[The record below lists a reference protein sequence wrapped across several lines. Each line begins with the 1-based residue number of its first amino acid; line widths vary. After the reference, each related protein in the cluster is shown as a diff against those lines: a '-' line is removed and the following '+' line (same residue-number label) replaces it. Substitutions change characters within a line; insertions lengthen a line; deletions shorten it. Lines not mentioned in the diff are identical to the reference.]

1 MKSVYICNVKL
12 KRIAALSL
20 IFIVILSSMGF
31 YSLESS
37 RNQTTFKDYQ
47 TTTATQLIADGQDPS
62 HEFRESFKTNHA
74 SQSNTFS
81 YNFFYSTGKN
91 SFEIICFAQYNTYL
105 QKQLFQ
111 RPSSKLFLDF
121 GSLII

>member
-1 MKSVYICNVKL
+1 MKAKKI
-12 KRIAALSL
+12 IAFSL
-20 IFIVILSSMGF
+20 TCIILLSSMGF
-31 YSLESS
+31 YSLGFSG
-37 RNQTTFKDYQ
+37 NQTIFKINPAAS
-47 TTTATQLIADGQDPS
+47 ATQLVADSQDPS
-62 HEFRESFKTNHA
+62 HEFRESFKTNNTA
-74 SQSNTFS
+74 QSNTFS